1 MCHIISTKN
10 NLKFIIFFLFHLRK
24 YMNSKNMKII
34 ASGSGSQ
41 IYLYPSKA
49 GNFALKFVSV
59 ENKKELLHLANEAK
73 VLSALDHDYIIKSI
87 KYQ

>member
-1 MCHIISTKN
+1 
-10 NLKFIIFFLFHLRK
+10 
-24 YMNSKNMKII
+24 MKLL

-41 IYLYPSKA
+41 IYFYPSKS
-49 GNFALKFVSV
+49 GNYALKFVPA
-59 ENKKELLHLANEAK
+59 ENKKELLHLTNEAK